1 MKLFNKVAIVGTGLI
16 GGSIALAIKKKGL
29 SNEVVG
35 VSRHK
40 KNLLLAK
47 RRGAI
52 DRGSQALAIIKD
64 ADLLI
69 LATPVD
75 TIIDLAPR
83 IAKLVGKDC
92 IVTDVGST
100 KEEIVPILGKA
111 FSNYVGSHPLAGSE
125 KRGIANAHAGIFKGS
140 LCILTPTKD
149 TPQRALGRI
158 KILWRKLGARAVLLT
173 PETHDRVLSFVSH
186 LPHSVAF
193 SLMNSIPSGYLK
205 FAAAGLKD
213 TTRIAASDSALWV
226 DILLSNRKNILKS
239 MELFQGSLSKIKS
252 AIKKRD
258 KRQLALILKKAQ
270 VKRAKLA

>member
-16 GGSIALAIKKKGL
+16 GGSIALAIKKEGL
-29 SNEVVG
+29 ANEVVG

-47 RRGAI
+47 RKGAI
-52 DRGSQALAIIKD
+52 DRGSQALSIIKD

-75 TIIDLAPR
+75 VIMDLAPR
-83 IAKLVGKDC
+83 IAKFIGKDC

-100 KEEIVPILGKA
+100 KGKIVPVLGKA

-125 KRGIANAHAGIFKGS
+125 KRSIANAHAGIFKGT
-140 LCILTPTKD
+140 LCILTPAKD
-149 TPQRALGRI
+149 TPQRALARI
-158 KILWRKLGARAVLLT
+158 KTLWRKLGARTVLLT
-173 PETHDRVLSFVSH
+173 PETHDRILAFVSH

-213 TTRIAASDSALWV
+213 TTRIAASESGLWV
-226 DILLSNRKNILKS
+226 DILLSNRKNMLKS
-239 MELFQGSLSKIKS
+239 IEFFQSNLSKIKA
-252 AIKKRD
+252 AIQKRD
-258 KRQLALILKKAQ
+258 KRQLTLILKKAQ
-270 VKRAKLA
+270 LKRANLA